1 MGKIGIKTGH
11 TKSIGRTEGGTMEVD
26 VEIRASTSN
35 YWALLTFV
43 DKSGQVHKKEIN
55 GEHKGTING
64 NYLTALIEAY
74 KALNRPCMVTVYA
87 DSDYIVASFQ
97 NGWVDS
103 WMRHNWKNAKGRT
116 VRNVELW
123 QELKQAMRPHSS
135 RFIYRREKK

>member
-1 MGKIGIKTGH
+1 
-11 TKSIGRTEGGTMEVD
+11 MEVD
-26 VEIRASTSN
+26 VEIRASASN

-43 DKSGQVHKKEIN
+43 DKSGKTHTKEIK
-55 GEHKGTING
+55 GENKGTVNG

-74 KALNRPCMVTVYA
+74 KALNRPCMVTVYT

-103 WMRHNWKNAKGRT
+103 WMRHGWKNAKGRT

-123 QELKQAMRPHSS
+123 KELCRVKTPHSS
-135 RFIYRREKK
+135 RFIYRKEQR

>member
-1 MGKIGIKTGH
+1 
-11 TKSIGRTEGGTMEVD
+11 MEVE
-26 VEIRASTSN
+26 VEIRANTSN

-43 DKSGQVHKKEIN
+43 DKSGQVHTKEIN
-55 GEHKGTING
+55 EEHKGTING
-64 NYLTALIEAY
+64 NYLTALIKAY
-74 KALNRPCMVTVYA
+74 EALNRPCMVTVYA

-135 RFIYRREKK
+135 RFIYRKEKK